1 MKRFLYPIFLC
12 LLPMAASAQT
22 VFRLF
27 KPSAAHTHEAL
38 ENVQNATLLQPD
50 TLIWKRLISDR
61 PAQVV
66 IQLPF
71 EGGMLALEL
80 ERCEITSEG
89 FRIIQSDAAN
99 CVYTP
104 GLHYRGKIAGATQSM
119 AALSIFE
126 NGIMGVLA
134 DAEGNINVGRIE
146 NSNQYVIFREKNLKR
161 HPAFECGVSD
171 ENLPVIA
178 EQAAQ
183 FAASNCIKVTKIYV
197 ECTYQTYLENGS
209 SSVNTVDFVT
219 GLFNIVAAFYAQE
232 QVTIQLSE
240 LFIWTSADNYP
251 TAATL
256 AHGAFSTTRPNYNG
270 NFAHLIDIRNPSTGG
285 WANVST
291 GITCNN
297 SYAFSSIYNTYAYL
311 PVYSWSVTV
320 MAHETG
326 HNFGSRHTHWCGWPG
341 GPIDNCYPVEGNC
354 APGPAPQG
362 GGTVMSYCY
371 LQPGGV
377 NLSKGLG
384 EHPGNLIRQRVYE
397 ATCIFSDP
405 PVPGAEFTWV
415 RNGDSFKFFAPEAP
429 GVVYTWDFG
438 DGAGSSLP
446 NPEHTFQK
454 AGLYP
459 VCLKVGNAC
468 GEQNYCA
475 NIPVDYCW
483 QWALPKPQ
491 GNIINDVAYN
501 ANGRC
506 FLVGNGG
513 QIIASDTEGNNWYKV
528 PANTTDSLFE
538 IQFPSPSIGYII
550 GSGDYLLKTTDGG
563 DHWRH
568 LPYNYPFSGRSLSF
582 IDSINGWVA
591 GDGGI
596 VLQTQDGGLN
606 WTKQN
611 TQDIQ
616 TIRDIKFVNSQRGWL
631 FRQNAPPQE
640 TTNGGL
646 TWQVSALPLNTT
658 NMHFWNSQQ
667 GWFWGDNKF
676 HTTNNSGQ
684 TWVKQNS
691 VKGNN
696 IMFFLNR
703 QKGWKLT
710 HAQFSDTLWVSSNGG
725 LSWSFQQEYLPVQTK
740 KLAFFNTNKGA
751 ITYQN
756 IYFKSTTNG
765 KNWKGP
771 SISYVNPY
779 SITCVSFAN
788 ANNGYAASDNIILKT
803 TDGGIEWKYNPGL
816 NLYGV
821 IQMEFTD
828 SLNGWAI
835 SHEGAMKRTKDA
847 GMSWQTVTIANYL
860 PGTSGFSILS
870 DNIHCWVLAGNNIV
884 YKTENSGNSWTSK
897 SIGYNNIT
905 LQGIHFFNKFQGM
918 VYGTKGTV
926 LYSIDSGDSWT
937 EVYNNSAASFRCHA
951 FVDSLYGWLAGDN
964 GLVAKT
970 QDGGL
975 SWSICGQ
982 VNTKLPI
989 NKLFFLD
996 AFHGWCS
1003 DGGKLYYSAD
1013 GGNKWITVDT
1023 GSEGGVGAFHFFSTN
1038 KGVLF
1043 TKRGNALR
1051 LGVLEAPKIYSN
1063 TVTVCKNVPLPE
1075 IYAEG
1080 MNLLWYNVP
1089 TGGVGYTSD
1098 NIPIDNSN
1106 VGMQKIYVSQT
1117 PIGTEGCGESPR
1129 AEIDVIIDEIKQT
1142 TLPTVTICAK
1152 NLPYISPWG
1161 DAISQ
1166 STTMT
1171 RRFETGVCDSF
1182 VTLDVFIINEKQT
1195 NLGKINRCTGDTLF
1209 VCGEPYTQSGNY
1221 NKLCTSYQGCD
1232 STVTFELLVRP
1243 SAATHLNTQYR
1254 CANDPLIIG
1263 NDTLSTSG
1271 PFSITLSAHNGC
1283 DSVVSGTLV
1292 LLQAAAQI
1300 SGPSKICPGDTLTLF
1315 SVFNPPATQRIWR
1328 DASGN
1333 ILGHTD
1339 SLHVAQAGTYY
1350 LEARVE
1356 AAGAICSV
1364 FDTLNLVA
1372 APLISNLSLNAGP
1385 RSCAEAGFIIAAS
1398 PDPGLSFRWN
1408 GPYGWQSDKAFNFVE
1423 AAGWYHVTA
1432 TNAQGCTATGSIN
1445 VPGENL
1451 VASFSLSTNP
1461 VELDLQAPALTSA
1474 ALSADVQN
1482 LYSGTVQI
1490 YWERTFLDLSPDCAL
1505 RVEDPVNYHPV
1516 DVKSGM
1522 FPVAAG
1528 ATVPLRA
1535 HLLDDADEACCGI
1548 IRLLLLNTCTQS
1560 DTLTLTYLAHCSSAT
1575 NDASSGATLKVVP
1588 NPGAAWFEL
1597 QGNLPAGAQKIRI
1610 FAIDGRLVLSEQISP
1625 DRRFSLVNAAAGTY
1639 FIVLENQLEQAL
1651 WVGEVLKL

>member
-27 KPSAAHTHEAL
+27 KPSAAHPLEAL

-50 TLIWKRLISDR
+50 TLIWQRLISDR
-61 PAQVV
+61 PAQVMV
-66 IQLPF
+66 QLPF

-104 GLHYRGKIAGATQSM
+104 GLHYRGKIIGATQSM

-134 DAEGNINVGRIE
+134 DAEGNINVGRVE

-161 HPAFECGVSD
+161 QPAFECGVSD
-171 ENLPVIA
+171 ENLPDIA

-183 FAASNCIKVTKIYV
+183 FAAANCIKVTKIYV

-209 SSVNTVDFVT
+209 SSVNTADFVT

-251 TAATL
+251 AAATL

-291 GITCNN
+291 SITCNN

-341 GPIDNCYPVEGNC
+341 GPIDNCYPAEGNC

-429 GVVYTWDFG
+429 GVMYEWDFG

-483 QWALPKPQ
+483 QWRNPLPQ
-491 GNIINDVAYN
+491 GSAINDIYALDSLNVW
-501 ANGRC
+501 R
-506 FLVGNGG
+506 VGNGG
-513 QIIASDTEGNNWYKV
+513 VLLNSEDGGQSWQSVAT
-528 PANTTDSLFE
+528 NTTDSLLA
-538 IQFPSPSIGYII
+538 IQFVNKQTGFII
-550 GSGDYLLKTTDGG
+550 GSGSYMLKTVDGG
-563 DHWRH
+563 KSWKKY
-568 LPYNYPFSGRSLSF
+568 PYSFPFVAQSLHF
-582 IDSINGWVA
+582 LTPQLGWI
-591 GDGGI
+591 GGYGGL
-596 VLQTQDGGLN
+596 VLKTQDGGNTWKRLN
-606 WTKQN
+606 SL
-611 TQDIQ
+611 DIQ
-616 TIRDIKFVNSQRGWL
+616 KITEIYFVNSQRGWVI
-631 FRQNAPPQE
+631 RESAPPAYTNDGGDTWEPANIPAGAHGIHFWTEQTGYLRTGGYIYKTE
-640 TTNGGL
+640 DAGQTWSVKSVLTNATYVYFLNTDIGWGLVFSSGYKLYKTVDGGQNWTLLNANYTNALRPVFVNPNDGFTAGSRSTDGGATWSLDIKKPLGNVRFHAIFFRDAQNGYIAADGRLWHTKDRGKKWNTIFSSQGLGIEGLDVFFADEKHGWLLDDLDIIYTTDGANSWKMKRVDNFHYGSSAFCFVDTLHGWMTTGGAKIFKTNDGGNNWQSQILPWNGIHLRGVHFLNPQHGIAYSKEGHIFRSVDGGISYNQIFFKADTGFLHHAFIDTLYGWVVGDKGLVMHTQDGGQTWIRWGKVETDLALIKVFFLDQKHGWTTNGMDL
-646 TWQVSALPLNTT
+646 
-658 NMHFWNSQQ
+658 F
-667 GWFWGDNKF
+667 
-676 HTTNNSGQ
+676 
-684 TWVKQNS
+684 
-691 VKGNN
+691 
-696 IMFFLNR
+696 
-703 QKGWKLT
+703 
-710 HAQFSDTLWVSSNGG
+710 
-725 LSWSFQQEYLPVQTK
+725 Y
-740 KLAFFNTNKGA
+740 
-751 ITYQN
+751 
-756 IYFKSTTNG
+756 
-765 KNWKGP
+765 
-771 SISYVNPY
+771 
-779 SITCVSFAN
+779 
-788 ANNGYAASDNIILKT
+788 T
-803 TDGGIEWKYNPGL
+803 TDGGKKWSVDFTGIGPGITDFHFHSPASGFMIGGL
-816 NLYGV
+816 GNLLKLGKV
-821 IQMEFTD
+821 EPPNLD
-828 SLNGWAI
+828 SLII
-835 SHEGAMKRTKDA
+835 SCIGKPVPSLVPEGD
-847 GMSWQTVTIANYL
+847 
-860 PGTSGFSILS
+860 
-870 DNIHCWVLAGNNIV
+870 
-884 YKTENSGNSWTSK
+884 
-897 SIGYNNIT
+897 
-905 LQGIHFFNKFQGM
+905 
-918 VYGTKGTV
+918 
-926 LYSIDSGDSWT
+926 
-937 EVYNNSAASFRCHA
+937 
-951 FVDSLYGWLAGDN
+951 
-964 GLVAKT
+964 
-970 QDGGL
+970 
-975 SWSICGQ
+975 
-982 VNTKLPI
+982 
-989 NKLFFLD
+989 
-996 AFHGWCS
+996 
-1003 DGGKLYYSAD
+1003 
-1013 GGNKWITVDT
+1013 
-1023 GSEGGVGAFHFFSTN
+1023 
-1038 KGVLF
+1038 
-1043 TKRGNALR
+1043 
-1051 LGVLEAPKIYSN
+1051 
-1063 TVTVCKNVPLPE
+1063 
-1075 IYAEG
+1075 
-1080 MNLLWYNVP
+1080 YNVRWYDSP
-1089 TGGVGYTSD
+1089 TSTTFTTTT
-1098 NIPIDNSN
+1098 PIINNNMYN
-1106 VGMQKIYVSQT
+1106 VKKYYVSHY
-1117 PIGTEGCGESPR
+1117 PVGLGDCGESERLEVTVKVRGGFKVLP
-1129 AEIDVIIDEIKQT
+1129 DIIVCHPDTPYTLSWGQSVYT
-1142 TLPTVTICAK
+1142 TGPHYHSIQVE
-1152 NLPYISPWG
+1152 G
-1161 DAISQ
+1161 
-1166 STTMT
+1166 
-1171 RRFETGVCDSF
+1171 CDS
-1182 VTLDVFIINEKQT
+1182 TLRQSVRIIQPKQT

-1209 VCGEPYTQSGNY
+1209 VCGEPYTQSGSY

-1254 CANDPLIIG
+1254 CVNDPLIVG

-1333 ILGHTD
+1333 ILGHAD
-1339 SLHVAQAGTYY
+1339 SLRVAQAGTYY
-1350 LEARVE
+1350 LEARAE

-1398 PDPGLSFRWN
+1398 PDPGLSFRWI

-1423 AAGWYHVTA
+1423 SAGWYQVTA
-1432 TNAQGCTATGSIN
+1432 TNAQGCTASGSIN

-1451 VASFSLSTNP
+1451 VASFSLSANP
-1461 VELDLQAPALTSA
+1461 AELGLQAPALTSA
-1474 ALSADVQN
+1474 VLSAEVQN
-1482 LYSGTVQI
+1482 LYSKTVQI
-1490 YWERTFLDLSPDCAL
+1490 YWERTFLDLSPGCAL
-1505 RVEDPVNYHPV
+1505 RVEDPVNYYPV

-1535 HLLDDADEACCGI
+1535 HLLDGTNEACCGI
-1548 IRLLLLNTCTQS
+1548 IRLLLRNTCTQS

-1575 NDASSGATLKVVP
+1575 NDAGSGANLKVVP

-1597 QGNLPAGAQKIRI
+1597 QGNLPAGAQKIKI

-1625 DRRFSLVNAAAGTY
+1625 DRRFSLANAAAGAY
-1639 FIVLENQLEQAL
+1639 FIVLENQLDQAL